1 MKELENM
8 NLITVFT
15 PTYNRAYCLN
25 KRYESMQKQSC
36 KAFDW
41 LIVDD
46 GSTDNT
52 KELVEKWIKQKTEF
66 NIRYIY
72 KENGGMHTAYNTAYA
87 NIDTELSVNVDS
99 DDYLTDTAIEDILSF
114 WKKNKR
120 ENIGAIYALDQYED
134 GNVVGTPF
142 PNDLKEFK
150 GWGYKNIVYY
160 SGGKKKVFRNSGDKK
175 LIGVTAV
182 INKYPPIPVF
192 EGEKYHSLYYK
203 QHLLERDYTVLI
215 MNKPVC
221 VVEYMNDGSSKNMF
235 YQYVRNPKGFCN
247 ERRYVMKY
255 APSFKLKIEA
265 CIHYVA
271 ESLLAKD
278 YYFIGHSTNRL
289 FTLISVVPG
298 VLLYFI
304 IKRKTKK

>member
-1 MKELENM
+1 
-8 NLITVFT
+8 
-15 PTYNRAYCLN
+15 
-25 KRYESMQKQSC
+25 MQKQSC

-150 GWGYKNIVYY
+150 GWGYKNIEPRI
-160 SGGKKKVFRNSGDKK
+160 GKFGNQNFR
-175 LIGVTAV
+175 
-182 INKYPPIPVF
+182 
-192 EGEKYHSLYYK
+192 
-203 QHLLERDYTVLI
+203 HLEFWI
-215 MNKPVC
+215 
-221 VVEYMNDGSSKNMF
+221 
-235 YQYVRNPKGFCN
+235 
-247 ERRYVMKY
+247 
-255 APSFKLKIEA
+255 
-265 CIHYVA
+265 
-271 ESLLAKD
+271 
-278 YYFIGHSTNRL
+278 
-289 FTLISVVPG
+289 
-298 VLLYFI
+298 
-304 IKRKTKK
+304 

>member
-1 MKELENM
+1 
-8 NLITVFT
+8 
-15 PTYNRAYCLN
+15 
-25 KRYESMQKQSC
+25 MQKQSC

-192 EGEKYHSLYYK
+192 EGEKYHSLY
-203 QHLLERDYTVLI
+203 LSLI
-215 MNKPVC
+215 H
-221 VVEYMNDGSSKNMF
+221 
-235 YQYVRNPKGFCN
+235 
-247 ERRYVMKY
+247 
-255 APSFKLKIEA
+255 I
-265 CIHYVA
+265 
-271 ESLLAKD
+271 
-278 YYFIGHSTNRL
+278 
-289 FTLISVVPG
+289 
-298 VLLYFI
+298 
-304 IKRKTKK
+304 

>member
-25 KRYESMQKQSC
+25 KCYESMQKQSC

-215 MNKPVC
+215 MN
-221 VVEYMNDGSSKNMF
+221 N
-235 YQYVRNPKGFCN
+235 
-247 ERRYVMKY
+247 RY
-255 APSFKLKIEA
+255 AWLNI
-265 CIHYVA
+265 
-271 ESLLAKD
+271 
-278 YYFIGHSTNRL
+278 
-289 FTLISVVPG
+289 
-298 VLLYFI
+298 
-304 IKRKTKK
+304 